1 MMLENQAVEGSG
13 QLLRDFAAAHNL
25 ITKKDSCGE
34 PLIVP
39 GNPRRSEDISHIY
52 WHSAGTLGL
61 TLLFDTPLLWNNAK
75 KKLTGLGFTVHQDG
89 ETEGILLFDP
99 TNAVQ
104 VTAAIKTAG
113 LKRHRNVSKANR
125 ALFRE
130 NIKKAQAV
138 LRAQRAIKQTTS
150 QASL

>member
-1 MMLENQAVEGSG
+1 MMLENRAVEMPG
-13 QLLRDFAAAHNL
+13 QSFEDFAAAYHL
-25 ITKKDSCGE
+25 ITKRDSCGE

-52 WHSAGTLGL
+52 QHSADTLGL

-89 ETEGILLFDP
+89 ETEGVLLFSPKNDI
-99 TNAVQ
+99 Q
-104 VTAAIKTAG
+104 VAAAIKVAG

-130 NIKKAQAV
+130 NIKKAQSV
-138 LRAQRAIKQTTS
+138 LRAERALKQPTS
-150 QASL
+150 